1 MAKSESQRVPASTG
15 ESGTRL
21 GLHAPGAQGNQ
32 VNVYGV
38 DGHVKGHVALPA
50 AFQEPFRPD
59 LIRKAVNV
67 IQANR
72 RQPYGADKGAGKK
85 QVTAATRPGQGMSR
99 VQRGVGTNRAGFS
112 PNNVHGR
119 RAHPP
124 RAERDWSEKINR
136 KENAKAL
143 RAALGASSQVELVKG
158 RGHRFKDGLSVP
170 IIVEDKIAAL
180 TKTSELLEILE
191 RIGLAED
198 VQRAQDGT
206 HQRAGKGKLRG
217 RRMRTPRSI
226 LFVAP
231 HGSAVGKAAQN
242 LPGVEVSSPEQLN
255 TEVVAPGGDA
265 GRLLVITE
273 SGLKRIGEVI
283 P

>member
-1 MAKSESQRVPASTG
+1 MAKSTAAT
-15 ESGTRL
+15 T
-21 GLHAPGAQGNQ
+21 QGQ

-72 RQPYGADKGAGKK
+72 RQPYGSDKGAGKK
-85 QVTAATRPGQGMSR
+85 QVTDATRPGQGMSR
-99 VQRGVGTNRAGFS
+99 VQRGRQTNRAGFS
-112 PNNVHGR
+112 PNNVGGR

-124 RAERDWSEKINR
+124 RQEKDWSEKINK

-143 RAALGASSQVELVKG
+143 RAALGAASQTELVKG
-158 RGHRFKDGLSVP
+158 RGHQFKDGLSLPVV
-170 IIVEDKIAAL
+170 IEDKVAST
-180 TKTSELLEILE
+180 TKTSDLLEILE
-191 RIGLAED
+191 KIG
-198 VQRAQDGT
+198 VAQDVTRAREGT

-226 LFVAP
+226 LLVAP

-255 TEVVAPGGDA
+255 AEVVAPGGDA

-273 SGLKRIGEVI
+273 AGLKRIGEVI